1 MQTVNISYIVYEF
14 QELSDEAKENV
25 RQWYLDGQDSSEF
38 THLVDID
45 LQTLFPNSDLKVEY
59 SLGYCQGDGLNIYGD
74 VHSCDILNLIDGNDA
89 GDLFKDY
96 RNIFT
101 AKEIKTL
108 KFYQSIARLLTM
120 PRNPTGYSYCY
131 AEWASP
137 CDTWREDLED
147 LRNVNW
153 DLIDRFEEVVKNVF
167 TLLCDQHE
175 EAGYNYFYE
184 VNDETLEEVCEAND
198 YHFLEDGSYFNM

>member
-1 MQTVNISYIVYEF
+1 MQTVNISYNIYGF
-14 QELSDEAKENV
+14 QELSDEAKESV
-25 RQWYLDGQDSSEF
+25 RQWYLDGREPCIF
-38 THLVDID
+38 TEMVNDD
-45 LQTLFPNSDLKVEY
+45 LRMLFPNSNLKVEY

-74 VHSCDILNLIDGNDA
+74 VHSCDILNLINRNNA

-101 AKEIKTL
+101 AKEIRTL
-108 KFYQSIARLLTM
+108 KFYEGTAGLLTM
-120 PRNPTGYSYCY
+120 PRNPTIYSYCY

-137 CDTWREDLED
+137 CDTWRENLVD
-147 LRNVNW
+147 LRNANW

-175 EAGYNYFYE
+175 EAGYDYFYE
-184 VNDETLEEVCEAND
+184 IDDETLEDVCEANN
-198 YHFLEDGSYFNM
+198 YHFLADGSYFSM